1 MLERSQKRP
10 RGAERLDVRF
20 ARDLGRRSGAVAAVR
35 ARVDAQREPLAF
47 FKVGRA
53 PVDDAGRGFG
63 LLELF
68 DEIREQFP
76 GTRGGGGG
84 HAELD
89 RAHAA

>member
-20 ARDLGRRSGAVAAVR
+20 ARDLGRRPGAVAAVR
-35 ARVDAQREPLAF
+35 ARVDAQREPFAF

-53 PVDDAGRGFG
+53 PVDAGRGFG

>member
-1 MLERSQKRP
+1 MRS
-10 RGAERLDVRF
+10 DVSRIGN
-20 ARDLGRRSGAVAAVR
+20 AQHTAVALR
-35 ARVDAQREPLAF
+35 RVPL
-47 FKVGRA
+47 
-53 PVDDAGRGFG
+53 DAGRGFG